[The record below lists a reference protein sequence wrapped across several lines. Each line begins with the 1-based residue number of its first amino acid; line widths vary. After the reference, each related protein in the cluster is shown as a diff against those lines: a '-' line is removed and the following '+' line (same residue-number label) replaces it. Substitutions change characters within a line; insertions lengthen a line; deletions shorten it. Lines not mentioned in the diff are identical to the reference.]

1 MKTILKLIENIYT
14 NDDKKFRLIK
24 LSNKV
29 LNN

>member
-1 MKTILKLIENIYT
+1 MKTILKLIENIYA
-14 NDDKKFRLIK
+14 NDDKKFRIIK